1 MSVFKRAAA
10 LLTAVS
16 LAAVCSGC
24 GMNTRTALTVDG
36 YEVPAGVYIY
46 YANTALNNALS
57 QLAEENPDLDTTDL
71 KAVKAETLEGQD
83 VLSWIQDKATEMC
96 VNFVATEKKFDE
108 LGLTLDADA
117 KNNISMMMDYYWSS
131 NQTTY
136 ENNGISEASF
146 EKIVTSS
153 YKSDML
159 FMHFYG
165 VDGEEGVTE
174 DELYDY
180 YAENN
185 IRCQYVAVDLKDGEG
200 NLLKSDGKADMMDMV
215 EEYRDRVE
223 DAMDNG
229 GVGAVMTEMDY
240 IQEDYNYYVT
250 SVSEAAAG
258 VTGEAAATTTKRTTT
273 ATTTTAD
280 EDETD
285 EEDEETTVAED
296 EESEETTEAEDEES
310 EETTEAEDEESEETT
325 EAEDE
330 ESEETTEAEDE
341 EVETTTGTETTTAD
355 SETETETETV
365 PFLNEHIISI
375 IDPEDYEDEED
386 ITYTPSED
394 VYNKL
399 LEIGEKDY
407 GKPFIVEEDETYY
420 LVVRYDIK
428 ERMTEDDLWGES
440 AVTNADYTKYDADF
454 QADLDEWSAA
464 LTVQR
469 NAAAYKSFD
478 PFKFDFS

>member
-57 QLAEENPDLDTTDL
+57 QLAEEDPDLDTTDL
-71 KAVKAETLEGQD
+71 KAVKAATLEGQD
-83 VLSWIQDKATEMC
+83 VLTWIQDKATEMC
-96 VNFVATEKKFDE
+96 VDFVATEKKFDE

-131 NQTTY
+131 DQATY
-136 ENNGISEASF
+136 EKNGISEASF

-153 YKSDML
+153 YKSDMI

-185 IRCQYVAVDLKDGEG
+185 IRCQYVAVALKDGEG

-273 ATTTTAD
+273 AATTTVD

-285 EEDEETTVAED
+285 EETEETTAAVDEET
-296 EESEETTEAEDEES
+296 EETTAAADEET
-310 EETTEAEDEESEETT
+310 EETTAAADEEAEKTTAAPDEE
-325 EAEDE
+325 A
-330 ESEETTEAEDE
+330 
-341 EVETTTGTETTTAD
+341 ETTTGTETTTAA

-375 IDPEDYEDEED
+375 IDPENYEDEED

-440 AVTNADYTKYDADF
+440 AVTNADYTKYNTAF
-454 QADLDEWSAA
+454 QDDLDEWSAA

-469 NAAAYKSFD
+469 NDAAYKSFD